1 MAEDVNTISVTMAE
15 DANTIKFTGT
25 SPDPYIIIGS
35 AIRNRMKLGKDK
47 KINVD
52 DVAKLI
58 ADNFLDDII
67 EHQSQVVEESN
78 KRLNKNWSDAHRYE
92 KQAREAEQKLKR
104 LNEKYNR
111 LKDQYDAL
119 RALRDEIANETV
131 GGEVETDPYLSGAKK
146 AFSFI
151 LHETGNKDLAAKAFN
166 SYLLLGKKQEGDSY
180 VAPKTTLL
188 DEYNRLNP
196 DSARLTAYEK
206 FFEERM

>member
-1 MAEDVNTISVTMAE
+1 MAENVNA
-15 DANTIKFTGT
+15 IKFTGT
-25 SPDPYIIIGS
+25 SPDPYLIIVS
-35 AIRNRMKLGKDK
+35 AIRNRMKLGKGQ
-47 KINVD
+47 KISIE

-67 EHQSQVVEESN
+67 EHQSQIVEESN
-78 KRLNKNWSDAHRYE
+78 KRLAE
-92 KQAREAEQKLKR
+92 KKSEATFFEDRAREAKMSLHSLK
-104 LNEKYNR
+104 ESYNH
-111 LKDQYDAL
+111 LKDQYDEL

-151 LHETGNKDLAAKAFN
+151 LHETGNKGLASKAFN

-188 DEYNRLNP
+188 DEYDRRRKN
-196 DSARLTAYEK
+196 SGELTIHDEFLDK
-206 FFEERM
+206 FLEERM

>member
-52 DVAKLI
+52 DVGKLI

-67 EHQSQVVEESN
+67 AEQARIVEESN
-78 KRLNKNWSDAHRYE
+78 KRLAEKESAAHRYE
-92 KQAREAEQKLKR
+92 YQAREAEQKLER
-104 LNEKYNR
+104 LNKKYNW

-146 AFSFI
+146 AFAFI
-151 LHETGNKDLAAKAFN
+151 LHETGNKGLASKAFN
-166 SYLLLGKKQEGDSY
+166 SYLLLGKKQEADPY

-196 DSARLTAYEK
+196 DSARHEAIEK
-206 FFEERM
+206 FFEGRM